1 METSLIPI
9 EFTSAKRFA
18 PDDLQRQVDLLRC
31 NDTLQIVANA
41 MPYIVLVL
49 NAARQTVF
57 ANQKLAAALGLESP
71 AAAFGQRPGELFA
84 CVHANETNG
93 GCGTTEFCRT
103 CGAMKAM
110 VNGLA
115 GRADIQECSII
126 RRPNVEALDL
136 RVYTTPW
143 QVDGE
148 AYTLFAIADIS
159 DEKRRRALER
169 IFFHDILNYAGG
181 LRGLVDLLKMVKD
194 DKERL
199 EVEND
204 LSRFTAE
211 LIEEINA
218 QRQLIA
224 AEHDELVLRLEE
236 MHSLQLIKD
245 LVEIYQGH
253 EVTRGKHLKIVAESE
268 DLLLSSDRLLL
279 RRVVGN
285 MVKNAIEASVI
296 GDVIW
301 VGCQKVDNQVRF
313 WVQNPRYIPRS
324 IQLQIFNRSFSTK
337 GSGRGLGTYSMKLL
351 GERYL
356 AGRVSF
362 DSRPDEG
369 TTFQICVPI

>member
-1 METSLIPI
+1 VQHHP
-9 EFTSAKRFA
+9 
-18 PDDLQRQVDLLRC
+18 PPQC
-31 NDTLQIVANA
+31 
-41 MPYIVLVL
+41 
-49 NAARQTVF
+49 
-57 ANQKLAAALGLESP
+57 
-71 AAAFGQRPGELFA
+71 
-84 CVHANETNG
+84 
-93 GCGTTEFCRT
+93 
-103 CGAMKAM
+103 
-110 VNGLA
+110 
-115 GRADIQECSII
+115 
-126 RRPNVEALDL
+126 
-136 RVYTTPW
+136 
-143 QVDGE
+143 
-148 AYTLFAIADIS
+148 FAIADIS